1 METAPRPLYCRGCEG
16 VNAEKAEKLSQL
28 FVFTSAEGGGWNFL
42 SLAFFPLPSA
52 PLSLPNHLFCRE
64 VNSVAFPSTHSFR
77 VNSKDCLH
85 HVFEQFVDVF
95 ATSLPLTDDTEELLS
110 LIDQLSS

>member
-28 FVFTSAEGGGWNFL
+28 FVFTSAEGGGWNFFL

-64 VNSVAFPSTHSFR
+64 VNFVAFPAAHS
-77 VNSKDCLH
+77 VGVDGKDCLH
-85 HVFEQFVDVF
+85 HVLEHFVDVF
-95 ATSLPLTDDTEELLS
+95 ATSLPFY
-110 LIDQLSS
+110 